1 MYAIFSSTNWNL
13 LGKQNKC
20 NTCDKQNYT
29 NNKLYHSHFLCVFFF
44 LPTGFEV
51 RIKTVDKIVLL
62 FKVNEVSKQK
72 EGQSQNYS
80 QYL

>member
-1 MYAIFSSTNWNL
+1 MIRQTNWNL

-51 RIKTVDKIVLL
+51 RLKTVDKIVFL
-62 FKVNEVSKQK
+62 FKGLIVKSSWTLE
-72 EGQSQNYS
+72 
-80 QYL
+80 